1 MQDLQDANDK
11 HGQRRHGIVLQRLRI
26 QEGSLSGL
34 WQDGSGCQDEERH
47 ENVFVSEMEGSGRSQ
62 SEKLGTAAGYWHT
75 TNELDR
81 EYIPQCC
88 LQQLEGVC
96 IISNL

>member
-1 MQDLQDANDK
+1 MQNLQDANDE

-34 WQDGSGCQDEERH
+34 WEDGSGCQDKERD
-47 ENVFVSEMEGSGRSQ
+47 EDVFVSEMEGSRRSQ
-62 SEKLGTAAGYWHT
+62 SEKLGTAVGYWPT
-75 TNELDR
+75 TKLDK

-88 LQQLEGVC
+88 LQHLEGVC

>member
-1 MQDLQDANDK
+1 MQDLQDANDE
-11 HGQRRHGIVLQRLRI
+11 HGQRCHGIVLQRLRI

-34 WQDGSGCQDEERH
+34 WEDGPGCQDKERD
-47 ENVFVSEMEGSGRSQ
+47 EDVFVSEMEGSRRSQ
-62 SEKLGTAAGYWHT
+62 SEKLRTAMGYWHT

-81 EYIPQCC
+81 EYIPQYC